1 MKKVGFI
8 ILAIVIFSV
17 IVYVTFVIAVIKI
30 ALGAILIV
38 VAALFLWGLW
48 NKIVKK
54 LD

>member
-8 ILAIVIFSV
+8 LLAIVILSI
-17 IVYVTFVIAVIKI
+17 IVYVTFIITVIKI
-30 ALGAILIV
+30 AVGAILIV

-48 NKIVKK
+48 TKLEKK